1 MKKKKKIIICL
12 ILISGLTSIPIGRG
26 IYFFRKGYKA
36 LANTFHGE
44 AEREFEKSIKAN
56 PFFLEAYIYLAV
68 AYAEWGSRSIHYKEY
83 DEEGFVK
90 LKNGTLGKS
99 EEILKTALRRFPYHP
114 YKDDIQYLLGQIYDK
129 DSMNGGYVWDRK
141 KALESYKELIRKY
154 PKSRHVKEA
163 KERIKDL
170 EEKLIAVHK

>member
-1 MKKKKKIIICL
+1 MTKKKKIIISL
-12 ILISGLTSIPIGRG
+12 ILILALISIPIGRG

-83 DEEGFVK
+83 DEAGFER
-90 LKNGTLGKS
+90 LKNGTLGKA

-114 YKDDIQYLLGQIYDK
+114 YKDDIQYLLGQIYDQ
-129 DSMNGGYVWDRK
+129 DSNNGNCVWDRQ
-141 KALESYKELIRKY
+141 KAIEGYKELVRRY

-163 KERIKDL
+163 NERIKDL
-170 EEKLIAVHK
+170 EK